1 MSKEREANVQN
12 NGEEKKKGEH
22 KIYLNLP
29 AMSEKAFRN
38 LVTRLKEDGAKFD
51 SYNKFWYVTPDN
63 DLNKFKSF
71 LGLPYEFV
79 NEKGKELRAIEAARK
94 AEKAQEAEKPSLMG
108 KLSQNKEAVENQ
120 TADSR
125 EQEKQPREA
134 EQEH

>member
-1 MSKEREANVQN
+1 MSKEREVNVQN
-12 NGEEKKKGEH
+12 NGEEKKRGEH

-94 AEKAQEAEKPSLMG
+94 AEKPSLMG

-125 EQEKQPREA
+125 EQDKQPRET
-134 EQEH
+134 EQEC